1 MLIGGIVLIVIALGV
16 VFFERRQ
23 TSRANA
29 AKVTETLSCGDIDM
43 LARGVESEVG
53 GGFHQRCE
61 VIGQAE
67 PGEGGAVKAPHSG
80 VDVVWHRSLV
90 THRYWEME
98 ERVVDGQ
105 RQRNRVER
113 SEEVSDITS
122 SSPFVVRDASGT

>member
-1 MLIGGIVLIVIALGV
+1 MLIGGIILILIALGV

-53 GGFHQRCE
+53 SGFHQRCE
-61 VIGQAE
+61 VVGQAA
-67 PGEGGAVKAPHSG
+67 PGEGGAIQAPHSG
-80 VDVVWHRSLV
+80 VDAVWHRSTV

-98 ERVVDGQ
+98 ERVVNDE
-105 RQRNRVER
+105 RTRNRVER
-113 SEEVSDITS
+113 EEQ
-122 SSPFVVRDASGT
+122 